1 MQHLYSTV
9 HCVFAHRPPG
19 SAVVV
24 QPQSQVNPPK
34 PGQPRR
40 LQLPVAQSPRPL
52 VDIKKQRSNTDE
64 PNGIAAAF
72 TDLTAKRRLETVPSI
87 EYTYSD
93 VVMTPK
99 ACLSQPLRDGSFVG
113 YSA

>member
-1 MQHLYSTV
+1 M
-9 HCVFAHRPPG
+9 
-19 SAVVV
+19 VV
-24 QPQSQVNPPK
+24 QPQSQVSLPK
-34 PGQPRR
+34 AGSQPRR
-40 LQLPVAQSPRPL
+40 LQVPVAQSPRPL

-72 TDLTAKRRLETVPSI
+72 TDHTAKRRLETVPSI